1 MERYPSMYPSR
12 SRRRTR
18 RRQGE
23 AESPT
28 RLASSRLLN
37 RPSACSAVRIRA
49 SMASSSTFGITDYF
63 WRQDNSVIANSWAIA
78 VHFARTLPGLLRH
91 KCRSKERHN
100 VQPIGDVEPQPG
112 DPAVFRLDV
121 RQRYHALWPGLSADR
136 AATRVSR
143 RRDGDA
149 AGANLQGTS
158 DRKSVV

>member
-1 MERYPSMYPSR
+1 
-12 SRRRTR
+12 
-18 RRQGE
+18 
-23 AESPT
+23 
-28 RLASSRLLN
+28 
-37 RPSACSAVRIRA
+37 
-49 SMASSSTFGITDYF
+49 MASSSTFGITDYF

-121 RQRYHALWPGLSADR
+121 RQRYHALRPGLSADR

-158 DRKSVV
+158 RSAALAEVAQRSARRGNPAHRLRLEHTGIRQGARSDQRRGVRRLSGLS